1 MKVAISVPE
10 PVYRAAEKAAR
21 RMRVPR
27 SRFYARAVEA
37 YLNRIDREDVTRRL
51 NEIYDETVGEPDP
64 LLAAAARQ
72 LSLPRGRSPC

>member
-27 SRFYARAVEA
+27 SHFYARAVEA
-37 YLNRIDREDVTRRL
+37 YLDRIEHDDVTRRL
-51 NEIYDETVGEPDP
+51 NEVYDEAPGAPDP
-64 LLAAAARQ
+64 FLAAAARA
-72 LSLPRGRSPC
+72 SLKRTR